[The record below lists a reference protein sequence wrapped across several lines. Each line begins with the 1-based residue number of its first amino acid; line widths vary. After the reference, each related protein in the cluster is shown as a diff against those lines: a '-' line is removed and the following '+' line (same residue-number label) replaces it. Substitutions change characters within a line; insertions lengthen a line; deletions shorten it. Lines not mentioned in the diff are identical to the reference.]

1 MRAREL
7 GIVNGA
13 GNPGP
18 LNAITDVA
26 GVLVG
31 HTTLISGDGPLVV
44 GAGPVRTGVT
54 VIRPH
59 DGVVPEQPLFAG
71 YHRTNGAGE
80 ITGIQWLIE
89 SGQLVSPIAFT
100 NTHSVG
106 AVHEAM
112 IALEVRDRRPGHIF
126 WSVPVV
132 TETYD
137 GYLNDING
145 FHVRREHVFAAHD
158 GAAAGPV
165 EEGSVGGGTG
175 MISFGFKAGIGTAS
189 RVLPA
194 EAGGFTVGVITQANF
209 GRREE
214 FVVNGA
220 PVGLVLTD
228 DQFPKPRI
236 PEFGPTGRPPVPGA
250 GLGGSCVAVVAT
262 DAPLL
267 PQQLAAVAQRLGLGL
282 ARLGNSADHWSGDLF
297 LAFSTA
303 HRGQLSAGNRT
314 AATSLAT
321 PVAMLSDHFLDPI
334 FTATVEAMEEAIV
347 NAMLASPTMVGRDG
361 VTAHG
366 LPADRLVEVLRRH
379 DRLTFRPA

>member
-1 MRAREL
+1 VRARDL
-7 GIVNGA
+7 GIVIGA
-13 GNPGP
+13 GTPGP

-31 HTTLISGDGPLVV
+31 HTTLISGAGPLVV
-44 GAGPVRTGVT
+44 GRGPVRTGVT

-59 DGVVPEQPLFAG
+59 EGVVAEEPLFAG
-71 YHRTNGAGE
+71 FHRTNGAGE

-89 SGQLVSPIAFT
+89 CGQLVSPIAFT

-106 AVHEAM
+106 AVHEAL
-112 IALEVRDRRPGHIF
+112 IALEARDRRPGHIF

-132 TETYD
+132 TETFD

-145 FHVRREHVFAAHD
+145 FHVRPEHATAAHD
-158 GAAAGPV
+158 GAKGGPV

-175 MISFGFKAGIGTAS
+175 MMSFALKAGIGSAS

-194 EAGGFTVGVITQANF
+194 EVGGFTVGVLVQANF

-220 PVGLVLTD
+220 PIGQLLTD
-228 DQFPKPRI
+228 DEIPKPRI
-236 PEFGPTGRPPVPGA
+236 PEFGPSGRPPDPSGA
-250 GLGGSCVAVVAT
+250 AGGSCVAVVAT

-297 LAFSTA
+297 VAFSTA
-303 HRGQLSAGNRT
+303 HRGLLPAGNRT
-314 AATSLAT
+314 AARSLVTSL
-321 PVAMLSDHFLDPI
+321 PMLSDHFLDPI

-347 NAMLASPTMVGRDG
+347 NSMLQSATMVGRDD
-361 VTAHG
+361 VTVHG
-366 LPADRLVEVLRRH
+366 LPAHRLVEILERY
-379 DRLTFRPA
+379 DRLSFPVG